1 MIAASVAQEFYKLR
15 EEWHKI
21 DKIDSWKIA
30 VWEAEYP
37 DVDII
42 DKFMEVERSPI
53 GIFDDIFFRFESIY
67 PGDDKA
73 FAAMLWQEYL
83 EWFEPVAHP
92 EKDILQALL
101 DAGLLTE
108 AYKPEGQL
116 EQNLSNL
123 WQELLRLRAAMAG
136 FNARFVLYFPIVP
149 YNNYNISDWFQK
161 VMQTVPEGLRL
172 VTMDFARDKRLNLY
186 DEKKKGSIVYLRP
199 VLDMPAAINNEMKKS
214 SSNYNTMDV
223 HARYRQQIIVLMETT
238 TVLKNPKTGS
248 EVKKLLQIAQEI
260 GTPNAIIG
268 SLLIASQANYAINQ
282 LSESNAYADKA
293 IDQAEEKMD
302 TDPNYYHMWKTCV
315 MIKAA
320 VFTMNK
326 AYKEAL
332 VQYEKLA
339 TKASAFQDVYY
350 AMEARRLAALI
361 YYERKDYNLA
371 FEYLLL
377 ALLAG
382 AYMDIEMRRNSL
394 YIHVAYL
401 ALELGAAVRPK
412 PVLEELK
419 LQIEEWL
426 GADWETLLQQEGVAA
441 IKTKSKKP
449 LFNFKN

>member
-1 MIAASVAQEFYKLR
+1 MAASVAQEFYKLR

-108 AYKPEGQL
+108 AYKPAEQL

-149 YNNYNISDWFQK
+149 YNNYHISDWFQK

-282 LSESNAYADKA
+282 LSESNAYADRA
-293 IDQAEEKMD
+293 IDLAEEKMD

>member
-123 WQELLRLRAAMAG
+123 WQELLRLRTAMAG

-172 VTMDFARDKRLNLY
+172 VTMDFSRDKRLNLY

-260 GTPNAIIG
+260 GTPNALIG

-339 TKASAFQDVYY
+339 TKASAFQDIYY